1 MSDGWRSGAAPVAGL
16 VIGVADVTVTGI
28 AARSRTLH
36 PVELRT
42 FRSVNDLSGGL
53 LPPVFIV
60 MQAGSLG
67 AVFASGAIAYLAG
80 RRRLA
85 ATMTVAGVSVW
96 AACKV
101 VKRGVGRGRPS
112 AHLERVVV
120 RGPAERGLGFP
131 SGHSA
136 VAVTLAGVAA
146 ADAPGWLR
154 PVLWGVAGTVA
165 AARLYVGAHLPLDVV
180 GGAGIGLVAVS
191 VVRLLPSP

>member
-1 MSDGWRSGAAPVAGL
+1 MSDGRRTCAAPVGGL
-16 VIGVADVTVTGI
+16 LIGIVDATATGI
-28 AARSRTLH
+28 AARKRAVH
-36 PVELRT
+36 PAEVRT
-42 FRSVNDLSGGL
+42 FRSVNDLPNGL
-53 LPPVFIV
+53 LPPVFVV

-67 AVFASGAIAYLAG
+67 AVFASGAVAYLT
-80 RRRLA
+80 RRPRLA

-96 AACKV
+96 GACKV
-101 VKRGVGRGRPS
+101 VKRGVQRGRPT
-112 AHLERVVV
+112 AHLDGVVV

-146 ADAPGWLR
+146 AEAPAWLR

-191 VVRLLPSP
+191 LVRLLAP

>member
-1 MSDGWRSGAAPVAGL
+1 MSDRRPGRAVPVAGL
-16 VIGVADVTVTGI
+16 VIGLVDATATGI
-28 AARSRTLH
+28 AAHRRAVH
-36 PVELRT
+36 PAEVRA
-42 FRSVNDLSGGL
+42 FRAVNDLPDGL
-53 LPPVFIV
+53 LPPVFVV

-67 AVFASGAIAYLAG
+67 AVFAGGAVAYLA
-80 RRRLA
+80 RRPRLA

-96 AACKV
+96 GACKV
-101 VKRGVGRGRPS
+101 VKRGVQRGRPT
-112 AHLERVVV
+112 ARLDRVVV

-146 ADAPGWLR
+146 ADAPAWLR

-191 VVRLLPSP
+191 VARLLQP